1 MDRRTF
7 LKNSAALGLT
17 GIAANVPFAQSL
29 AESNVDGKRIDKET
43 VTHEFRFRN
52 GKFKIMQITDTHYIA
67 GDARSKRSY
76 DTVTE
81 IIESERPDFL
91 IHTGDIISDGNP
103 SHKIDAISSMKEILS
118 VASDHQVPFA
128 VALGNHDGQFGVSRH
143 DIFEEIKKLPYNI
156 NRGIEGIYGDSNDII
171 TLVSE
176 KGRVPKWAFY
186 LFDSGDS
193 TSLKNIGGWSYDYVH
208 FDQIGWY
215 RQWSERLRKMNG
227 DVPVPALAFMHIPVP
242 EYIDSLHDGEGHFH
256 RLMKGNLGEEPC
268 PPYINSGLFPS
279 MKEMDDV
286 TYKRIIAAYAIGIA
300 IRESHPHIV
309 PAKGADDTGVTIC
322 YNSVR
327 DTSCAMRGWEKS
339 NVAINPVNWHTD
351 STVATLI
358 TEPSPL
364 QPVTDQKK
372 DTMNVSLDISTGLLI
387 VKGFKAQDYVLP
399 LIGKQG
405 NYHSREIWLY
415 REQLRENMTL
425 RTSQW
430 LKRYFQQP
438 S

>member
-1 MDRRTF
+1 MR
-7 LKNSAALGLT
+7 
-17 GIAANVPFAQSL
+17 
-29 AESNVDGKRIDKET
+29 
-43 VTHEFRFRN
+43 
-52 GKFKIMQITDTHYIA
+52 KIIA
-67 GDARSKRSY
+67 GILVLLVAWTSCQSHKNGVASIPEEPDYQDSTQWYMTDRKADADIFYITS
-76 DTVTE
+76 TE
-81 IIESERPDFL
+81 
-91 IHTGDIISDGNP
+91 TGDYALPNGATAHYADTYSDSLRAPLYGE
-103 SHKIDAISSMKEILS
+103 M
-118 VASDHQVPFA
+118 V
-128 VALGNHDGQFGVSRH
+128 GV
-143 DIFEEIKKLPYNI
+143 D
-156 NRGIEGIYGDSNDII
+156 
-171 TLVSE
+171 TLVS
-176 KGRVPKWAFY
+176 GRLNFISPYYRQCSLQSFEN
-186 LFDSGDS
+186 D
-193 TSLKNIGGWSYDYVH
+193 SLKAARLPLPLEDVRRAFRYYLKHLNGGRP
-208 FDQIGWY
+208 FI
-215 RQWSERLRKMNG
+215 
-227 DVPVPALAFMHIPVP
+227 LAGYSQGA
-242 EYIDSLHDGEGHFH
+242 YIMLE
-256 RLMKGNLGEEPC
+256 LL
-268 PPYINSGLFPS
+268 
-279 MKEMDDV
+279 KEMDDV
-286 TYKRIIAAYAIGIA
+286 TYKRMIAAYAIGIT

-351 STVATLI
+351 SAVATLI